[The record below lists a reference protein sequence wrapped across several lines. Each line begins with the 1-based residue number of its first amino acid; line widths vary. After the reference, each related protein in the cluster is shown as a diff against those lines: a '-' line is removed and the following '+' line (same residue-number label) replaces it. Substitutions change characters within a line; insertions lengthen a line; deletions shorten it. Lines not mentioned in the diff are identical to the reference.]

1 MFWKILKK
9 RNNSDCNKIGNN
21 DSLQEKMII
30 DIDNSLKE
38 TLIYNIAKNLSPHR
52 DKYIDKDP
60 FLEEAANIVIENQQG
75 STSLIQKKLN
85 IGYNR
90 ASKILDQLE
99 NIGVVGTFQG
109 SKPREVIIPNTSL
122 LKLVIKTNF
131 IDDFIYKNK
140 TEINVL
146 REEFERIEYLKQLQE
161 EKEKIREKIIEK
173 QKKKELHKAVIEE
186 LKNEGIIENIK
197 KREPIP
203 QEVQDIVW
211 NRDGG
216 RCVRC
221 GSRENLEFDHIIPF
235 SKGGSNSA
243 RNLQLLCQKC
253 NREKSNHIG

>member
-1 MFWKILKK
+1 M
-9 RNNSDCNKIGNN
+9 IGKVPP
-21 DSLQEKMII
+21 L
-30 DIDNSLKE
+30 
-38 TLIYNIAKNLSPHR
+38 
-52 DKYIDKDP
+52 
-60 FLEEAANIVIENQQG
+60 
-75 STSLIQKKLN
+75 
-85 IGYNR
+85 
-90 ASKILDQLE
+90 
-99 NIGVVGTFQG
+99 
-109 SKPREVIIPNTSL
+109 
-122 LKLVIKTNF
+122 
-131 IDDFIYKNK
+131 
-140 TEINVL
+140 NVL